1 MLRRCCLRRFG
12 SHQQHSGREQQRITR
27 ERQRRILYDAAGNV
41 RLSGLLFLAWE
52 DFHVPLLAIGGGLVL
67 FVAYNRLVV
76 WLAARE
82 AAGERQLD
90 AESEAAARESGRLK
104 DERFLIKPRRQL
116 EDPDFLNVPSYA
128 GKGVYSS
135 KLFTDETASSDP
147 LFAEKR
153 RN

>member
-1 MLRRCCLRRFG
+1 MLRRCGPRRFG
-12 SHQQHSGREQQRITR
+12 GHQQHSGREQQRITR

-41 RLSGLLFLAWE
+41 RLSGLFFLAWE
-52 DFHVPLLAIGGGLVL
+52 EFRRPLLAVGGGLFL

-76 WLAARE
+76 WLSQRE
-82 AAGERQLD
+82 AAAERLLD
-90 AESEAAARESGRLK
+90 AESEAAARESGRLRG
-104 DERFLIKPRRQL
+104 ERFLVKPRRQM

-135 KLFTDETASSDP
+135 KLFTDDTASSDP